1 VVTRLH
7 RASEPPGLHD
17 RLVAGPRQLLVW
29 AEPDPARGDGVEVAY
44 EEGRDL

>member
-1 VVTRLH
+1 VTRLH

-29 AEPDPARGDGVEVAY
+29 AEPDPAHGDGVEVAY